1 MFKSNLGILPT
12 PPLELNEI
20 GLPVDAPVID
30 QFYSQ
35 EFNLG
40 ENGFPMNDVE
50 VFFHTESEELR
61 QVIAQRLQEVKA
73 QYPDQSLSDEVL
85 CSMVIPRNVQSYH
98 DLREFGA
105 QLKHDG
111 LEKCIENW
119 KAEKASKEVIQFE
132 KQDVSDM
139 VEES

>member
-1 MFKSNLGILPT
+1 MFKSNLGVIPT

-20 GLPVDAPVID
+20 GMPVDAPVID

-61 QVIAQRLQEVKA
+61 QVIAQRLQEVKT

-98 DLREFGA
+98 DMREFGA
-105 QLKHDG
+105 QLRNDG
-111 LEKCIENW
+111 LEKYIENW
-119 KAEKASKEVIQFE
+119 KVEKASKEAIQFE
-132 KQDVSDM
+132 K
-139 VEES
+139 EEVPDTSNES